1 MDGESTSRKILV
13 SQNIIWPN
21 GLTIDY
27 SEDRI
32 WWTDARFG
40 MIESVDLNGGDRKV
54 ALRSSRARYTFGIS
68 LFQDSIFVAKRQGGR
83 KILKVDKSGG
93 KRSVTLLRYLYG
105 PRGIVV
111 YHPSRQPG
119 TGQNC
124 VLSMC
129 LNMTEWLLVQT
140 FARYAVYFLSFF
152 TFSFPFV
159 SIILVFFGPLNLFIQ
174 SVIHSFT
181 YPSNPHFI
189 H

>member
-1 MDGESTSRKILV
+1 MALLKVQLIFFLVTCSGLIGEKQPKLKNAAWMERVRHGKFSSVRI
-13 SQNIIWPN
+13 SFGQ
-21 GLTIDY
+21 IDY

-40 MIESVDLNGGDRKV
+40 TIESVDLNGGDRKV

-129 LNMTEWLLVQT
+129 LNMTE
-140 FARYAVYFLSFF
+140 
-152 TFSFPFV
+152 
-159 SIILVFFGPLNLFIQ
+159 
-174 SVIHSFT
+174 
-181 YPSNPHFI
+181 
-189 H
+189 

>member
-1 MDGESTSRKILV
+1 MAFKYDKHVALLKVINFFFSYMFWSDWGKAAKIEKCSMDGESTSRKILV

-40 MIESVDLNGGDRKV
+40 TIESVDLNGGDRKV

-129 LNMTEWLLVQT
+129 LNMTE
-140 FARYAVYFLSFF
+140 
-152 TFSFPFV
+152 
-159 SIILVFFGPLNLFIQ
+159 
-174 SVIHSFT
+174 
-181 YPSNPHFI
+181 
-189 H
+189 

>member
-1 MDGESTSRKILV
+1 MFWSDWGKTAKIEKCSMDGESTSRKILV

-40 MIESVDLNGGDRKV
+40 TIESVDLNGGDRKV
-54 ALRSSRARYTFGIS
+54 ALRSSRVRYTFGIS

-129 LNMTEWLLVQT
+129 LNLTEWLLVQT
-140 FARYAVYFLSFF
+140 FARYAVYFLSHFLRF
-152 TFSFPFV
+152 LFHLLALFWS
-159 SIILVFFGPLNLFIQ
+159 SLV
-174 SVIHSFT
+174 H
-181 YPSNPHFI
+181 
-189 H
+189 

>member
-1 MDGESTSRKILV
+1 MAFKYDKHVALLKVINFFFSYMFWSDWGKTAKIEKCSMDGESTSRKILV

-40 MIESVDLNGGDRKV
+40 TIESVDLNGGDRKV

-129 LNMTEWLLVQT
+129 LNMTE
-140 FARYAVYFLSFF
+140 
-152 TFSFPFV
+152 
-159 SIILVFFGPLNLFIQ
+159 
-174 SVIHSFT
+174 
-181 YPSNPHFI
+181 
-189 H
+189 

>member
-1 MDGESTSRKILV
+1 MFWSDWGKAAKIEKCSMDGESTSRKILV

-140 FARYAVYFLSFF
+140 FARYTVYFLSHFLRFF
-152 TFSFPFV
+152 FHLLALFWS
-159 SIILVFFGPLNLFIQ
+159 SLV
-174 SVIHSFT
+174 H
-181 YPSNPHFI
+181 
-189 H
+189 